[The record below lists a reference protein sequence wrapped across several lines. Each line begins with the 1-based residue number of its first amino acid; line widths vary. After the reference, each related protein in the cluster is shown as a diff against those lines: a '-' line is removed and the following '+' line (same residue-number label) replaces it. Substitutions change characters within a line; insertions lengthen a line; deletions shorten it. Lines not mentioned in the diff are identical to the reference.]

1 MRAVGEV
8 KDITTTQVALAHYFG
23 LSQQR
28 VSQLINEGIVVRS
41 QDGKGV
47 LVADSVKNYF
57 TEQSKKT
64 KSPTVNFWEEK
75 GLLERAKRELAE
87 LKLEKA
93 RGKLYKADDVEK
105 TFTALLMHIRT
116 NLMNLANRL
125 PQELEGCTE
134 DEISAILN
142 ASFENL
148 LEEMSNFDTK
158 SLADEGDED

>member
-8 KDITTTQVALAHYFG
+8 KDITTTQASLARYLG
-23 LSQQR
+23 LSKAR
-28 VSQLINEGIVVRS
+28 ITQLVDEEIVMHGY
-41 QDGKGV
+41 DGKGV
-47 LVADSVKNYF
+47 LVADSIKNYF
-57 TEQSKKT
+57 INKVQNSDVN
-64 KSPTVNFWEEK
+64 VNFWEEK
-75 GLLERAKRELAE
+75 GLHERAKRELAE

-134 DEISAILN
+134 DEIAAILN